1 MKFLRTGQAVKFGA
15 PEKSFWL
22 TEAPYYHLY
31 FDTAKVRNFQ
41 QFSKYF
47 SNFFHYFLFKEL
59 YRWS

>member
-1 MKFLRTGQAVKFGA
+1 MKFLRAGQAVKFGA

-41 QFSKYF
+41 QFSKRFPNYF
-47 SNFFHYFLFKEL
+47 C
-59 YRWS
+59 